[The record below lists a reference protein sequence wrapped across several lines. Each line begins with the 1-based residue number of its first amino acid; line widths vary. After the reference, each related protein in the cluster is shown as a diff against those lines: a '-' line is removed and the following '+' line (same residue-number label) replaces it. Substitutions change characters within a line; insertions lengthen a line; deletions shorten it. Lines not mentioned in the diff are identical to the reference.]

1 MVGPRAKR
9 AAAHQLIT
17 DLGLSERKACKIV
30 KLPRSMFRWPLASQ
44 TPADPD
50 AGLRT

>member
-17 DLGLSERKACKIV
+17 ELGLNGQAW
-30 KLPRSMFRWPLASQ
+30 FA
-44 TPADPD
+44 
-50 AGLRT
+50 